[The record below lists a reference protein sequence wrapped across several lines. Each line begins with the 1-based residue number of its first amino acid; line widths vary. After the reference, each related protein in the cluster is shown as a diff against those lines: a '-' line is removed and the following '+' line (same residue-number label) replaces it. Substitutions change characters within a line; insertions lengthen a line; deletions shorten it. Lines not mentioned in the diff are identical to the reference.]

1 MLAAALTLIGVSD
14 STAQEP
20 GGEIVVFVI
29 DSAPE
34 SVLVTDID
42 LQLLAFEN
50 EMLAWTRSDFDT
62 DQPGQAIF
70 GGLATEPVWVY
81 VASGSYQG
89 GSFTSGPVAFADSVQ
104 SRLELEIFATTAQD
118 PGLAISD
125 YSLVFALAASGS
137 ALRVVHTLT
146 LDLPGRAALLV
157 NAADSY
163 LRFDL
168 PQSTSNF
175 RALSG
180 PAAWE
185 LIDDGRA
192 IGGIA
197 TLAPGQSTFS
207 FEYQFPFVA
216 AGQEFAITPPIPV
229 ERLSAWAVEGQL
241 ALEAPWLAR
250 GQGLQMSE
258 RAALGQWMSDSLPAG
273 RLLMLTVSDPHF
285 GAFDRFVIALDG
297 RPLAA
302 GLTIV
307 AILLAATAALHR
319 CVRRRRHLAEA
330 RQLLSQLARPS
341 PDQVDRDRL
350 ARLLA
355 DDAGLSR
362 LLARGQSDARPKQN

>member
-50 EMLAWTRSDFDT
+50 EMLAWTRSDFVT

-157 NAADSY
+157 GC
-163 LRFDL
+163 RGFL
-168 PQSTSNF
+168 P
-175 RALSG
+175 
-180 PAAWE
+180 
-185 LIDDGRA
+185 
-192 IGGIA
+192 
-197 TLAPGQSTFS
+197 
-207 FEYQFPFVA
+207 
-216 AGQEFAITPPIPV
+216 PV
-229 ERLSAWAVEGQL
+229 
-241 ALEAPWLAR
+241 
-250 GQGLQMSE
+250 
-258 RAALGQWMSDSLPAG
+258 
-273 RLLMLTVSDPHF
+273 
-285 GAFDRFVIALDG
+285 
-297 RPLAA
+297 
-302 GLTIV
+302 
-307 AILLAATAALHR
+307 
-319 CVRRRRHLAEA
+319 
-330 RQLLSQLARPS
+330 RPS
-341 PDQVDRDRL
+341 AINQ
-350 ARLLA
+350 
-355 DDAGLSR
+355 
-362 LLARGQSDARPKQN
+362 